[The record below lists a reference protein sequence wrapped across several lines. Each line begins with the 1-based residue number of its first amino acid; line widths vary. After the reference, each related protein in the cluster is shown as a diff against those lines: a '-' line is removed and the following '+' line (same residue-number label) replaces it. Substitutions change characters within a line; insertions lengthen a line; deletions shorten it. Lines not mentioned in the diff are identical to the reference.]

1 MPRDWDASE
10 DTENDV
16 PAHVIESVD
25 DAVKACQATN
35 RWLSF

>member
-25 DAVKACQATN
+25 DAVMTRQIIQPIMV
-35 RWLSF
+35 